1 MKLTDKLSAELPF
14 SGLYNSMYSHALDD
28 EEEQFCEYEAEYR
41 QEEDGIPEELHLDA
55 GEYAEI
61 LMDVT
66 TYDIAH
72 QAIAKKHVEV
82 FEGVASKEL
91 GFKLPLVFEEMCSP
105 KFYNFTTDRVF
116 ASITYG
122 QVLRLFALSKKDKH
136 ARLEEMIKTRFTSY
150 DGFISSYSNRLDK
163 WLAKPLA
170 DWDHN
175 EVGTL
180 LRAVLGDVREEVESI
195 MYDGETFYTAWSD
208 SVDWAKFE
216 EKVTELREEKGK
228 SDETDTRA

>member
-1 MKLTDKLSAELPF
+1 MEQIVMKLTDKLSAELPF
-14 SGLYNSMYSHALDD
+14 PGLYDSMYSHALDD

-105 KFYNFTTDRVF
+105 TNPT
-116 ASITYG
+116 
-122 QVLRLFALSKKDKH
+122 LS
-136 ARLEEMIKTRFTSY
+136 
-150 DGFISSYSNRLDK
+150 
-163 WLAKPLA
+163 AKP
-170 DWDHN
+170 
-175 EVGTL
+175 
-180 LRAVLGDVREEVESI
+180 I
-195 MYDGETFYTAWSD
+195 
-208 SVDWAKFE
+208 
-216 EKVTELREEKGK
+216 
-228 SDETDTRA
+228 